1 MDKTGIKLTL
11 LEITFLES
19 WMMKMIEESSVVKDL
34 WFVPLNVKALDI
46 SSLSKTGLAYITRCL
61 SMAKT
66 MQTFFDWSSNNDRVQ
81 SHYNEVPAF
90 EKGQFC
96 QSDADQKPMLLKGRW
111 YEWRYSM
118 NTLFICRR
126 LKKAL
131 SRNN

>member
-1 MDKTGIKLTL
+1 MV
-11 LEITFLES
+11 
-19 WMMKMIEESSVVKDL
+19 EESSVVKDL

-81 SHYNEVPAF
+81 SQHNEVPAF

-96 QSDADQKPMLLKGRW
+96 QSDADQSPCYLR
-111 YEWRYSM
+111 EDDM
-118 NTLFICRR
+118 NEDIAWILYLSVEG